1 MTKAILGYIEYV
13 DFIDFGI
20 GCYAKVDTGA
30 CTSSLHANHIEPFIR
45 DGKRWVRFYIQ
56 FDDEKHTLDHIC
68 EAPVLARRTIVSSN
82 GASNIR
88 YIIQTQV
95 AIAGQTWP
103 IEVSLNNRGSMKYP
117 MLIGRKAIKG
127 RFLVDVSLS
136 SLPR

>member
-30 CTSSLHANHIEPFIR
+30 CTSSLHANHIEPFTR

-56 FDDEKHTLDHIC
+56 FDDDKHMLDHIC
-68 EAPVLARRTIVSSN
+68 EAPVLARRTIASSN
-82 GASNIR
+82 GARNNR

-136 SLPR
+136 SSAR